1 MAVVVDAMLQSL
13 TQQVFTA
20 LQEHARFALDF
31 KDQFELMK
39 TRLDLTKALLADT
52 ENLKEKKKVVKAI
65 LISLRDLIYEA
76 DNIMTD
82 CLVRDEY
89 QKEASC
95 TSLTLKK
102 PLFWYQTGKKL
113 KDVNAKLGEMEKSLG
128 EHLKYQDQ
136 SDHGDNTAQSM
147 KYTAQDYVPSEIIG
161 LEEDLKRLKG
171 WIGDTKDELLLV
183 GIVGMGGL
191 GKTTFAQKIFN
202 DQHVAGRYDNMIWV
216 SVSQVSSDMRIM
228 RSMLEQ
234 LESHC
239 SVSDEAQMLHK
250 LNELLKGKTCLIVMD
265 DVWKI
270 NQGWWNQFFSG
281 LQSAVGE
288 SSCIIIT
295 TRNEEVLTSMGVD
308 KSRVHRP
315 KLLTANDSWLLFSK
329 SAFSRCRDRKC
340 PDAQF
345 ERVGKELLEKCGGL
359 PLAIKAIAA
368 LLAPRSNSVRQWNEI
383 NENFHELTAG
393 RNFNS
398 VMASL
403 QLSYDELPIHLK
415 QCLLCFSVYPEDSEI
430 QAEQLVHWWVAEGLI
445 QGKGSKTA
453 KELGFRYLSELVT
466 RCLVEA
472 VNRRGYDGRVYCCKM
487 HDMVRELATRIA
499 EEESFG
505 KFDEQGKQE
514 MTANSRWLGFSIE
527 MNPEPLKK
535 SSKLRALL
543 IMSTNDQ
550 VVFGRHFGLL
560 GSLRVLDFSLTKLEK
575 ISTEELVE
583 WISSL
588 KRLAYLNLSGIVG
601 LKEVP
606 YSFRKLRNLQFLVF
620 AGRND
625 LGKIDQ
631 ITSLKKLVVLDL
643 GSCFH
648 YLPSGIERLS
658 YLQEL
663 SGFKVASNSR
673 SAASCKFCDL
683 EKLVHLRVL
692 RMSIGKDSEITENER
707 EVLLKLKKLKV
718 LAIDAQDCE
727 DNIISTMLNILSPP
741 PSLQELYLRRYHQ
754 DTLPTLIN
762 PERLSKLQYICIENG
777 EIIDFPTSPLSVD
790 GRDFPWNIEGLCF
803 KVLRNLKLDWKKVE
817 EDMPSLQYA
826 EVSGCL
832 NLRNFPH
839 PLDKLATWRK
849 SED

>member
-1 MAVVVDAMLQSL
+1 
-13 TQQVFTA
+13 
-20 LQEHARFALDF
+20 
-31 KDQFELMK
+31 
-39 TRLDLTKALLADT
+39 
-52 ENLKEKKKVVKAI
+52 
-65 LISLRDLIYEA
+65 
-76 DNIMTD
+76 
-82 CLVRDEY
+82 
-89 QKEASC
+89 
-95 TSLTLKK
+95 
-102 PLFWYQTGKKL
+102 
-113 KDVNAKLGEMEKSLG
+113 
-128 EHLKYQDQ
+128 
-136 SDHGDNTAQSM
+136 
-147 KYTAQDYVPSEIIG
+147 
-161 LEEDLKRLKG
+161 
-171 WIGDTKDELLLV
+171 
-183 GIVGMGGL
+183 
-191 GKTTFAQKIFN
+191 
-202 DQHVAGRYDNMIWV
+202 
-216 SVSQVSSDMRIM
+216 
-228 RSMLEQ
+228 
-234 LESHC
+234 
-239 SVSDEAQMLHK
+239 
-250 LNELLKGKTCLIVMD
+250 
-265 DVWKI
+265 
-270 NQGWWNQFFSG
+270 
-281 LQSAVGE
+281 
-288 SSCIIIT
+288 
-295 TRNEEVLTSMGVD
+295 
-308 KSRVHRP
+308 
-315 KLLTANDSWLLFSK
+315 
-329 SAFSRCRDRKC
+329 
-340 PDAQF
+340 
-345 ERVGKELLEKCGGL
+345 
-359 PLAIKAIAA
+359 
-368 LLAPRSNSVRQWNEI
+368 
-383 NENFHELTAG
+383 
-393 RNFNS
+393 
-398 VMASL
+398 
-403 QLSYDELPIHLK
+403 
-415 QCLLCFSVYPEDSEI
+415 
-430 QAEQLVHWWVAEGLI
+430 
-445 QGKGSKTA
+445 
-453 KELGFRYLSELVT
+453 
-466 RCLVEA
+466 
-472 VNRRGYDGRVYCCKM
+472 M

-514 MTANSRWLGFSIE
+514 MTANSRWLGFTSE

-620 AGRND
+620 AGLNE

-643 GSCFH
+643 GSCFQ

-707 EVLLKLKKLKV
+707 DVLLKLKKLKV

-727 DNIISTMLNILSPP
+727 DNIISTMLNILSSP

-754 DTLPTLIN
+754 DTLPTWIN

-777 EIIDFPTSPLSVD
+777 EIIDFQTSPLSVD

-803 KVLRNLKLDWKKVE
+803 KVLQKLKLDWKKVE

-839 PLDKLATWRK
+839 PLDKLATWRR